1 MKVRSYPCKI
11 LRVHDGDTVF
21 CEIDQGF
28 GNTKK
33 DNIRLSGIDAPEL
46 KEGDHALDSKVYLE
60 QFIGRDLIIHT
71 QKTDKYGRYLGTFY
85 FYGKESGPS
94 INELMISLG
103 LAKPYNGGKK

>member
-1 MKVRSYPCKI
+1 MNIRAYPCKI

-46 KEGDHALDSKVYLE
+46 KEGEPALKAKEYLE
-60 QFIGRDLIIHT
+60 QYINKDLIIFTH
-71 QKTDKYGRYLGTFY
+71 KTDKYGRYLGIFFTNI
-85 FYGKESGPS
+85 ENTIS
-94 INELMISLG
+94 INEEMINLG
-103 LAKPYNGGKK
+103 LVKIYNGGKR